1 MDGRERTGPPCP
13 HQGRSSGS
21 SGKPCAE
28 DRVAFEGPRAAQGLD
43 WWRARLYL
51 ASAGPA
57 NRSPAQASVL
67 QAELR
72 SGHLPVQASSSTSR
86 SARYSAS
93 LIWNSGASCWFPR
106 SGHTPQLHV
115 HYACFLPDSLTCQ
128 SCFRLALDPRC
139 HIVSAWKLLKRLLGR
154 WAFLQ
159 GRHADAYAQTLPD
172 VDRGARWVDGYC
184 YRESETPTGI
194 SRAAGRRPKTPAD
207 GQFRHM
213 CGLRWGNEV
222 SPAAPKH
229 AVK

>member
-1 MDGRERTGPPCP
+1 MARAPLPRQCRPSQSLTCAGERFAGGAAVRPLTCAGKLL
-13 HQGRSSGS
+13 HQQIRALFC
-21 SGKPCAE
+21 KLDLEFRCLVLVP
-28 DRVAFEGPRAAQGLD
+28 AFWSHA
-43 WWRARLYL
+43 
-51 ASAGPA
+51 
-57 NRSPAQASVL
+57 
-67 QAELR
+67 
-72 SGHLPVQASSSTSR
+72 
-86 SARYSAS
+86 
-93 LIWNSGASCWFPR
+93 
-106 SGHTPQLHV
+106 QLHV

-207 GQFRHM
+207 GP
-213 CGLRWGNEV
+213 V
-222 SPAAPKH
+222 SPHVWAPLGE
-229 AVK
+229 